1 MAQKLPSKAYSSSS
15 LMEGAKVLAHQQVK
29 MEPDSDAMESE
40 LKDPVS
46 HVGQC
51 NSRVESQDISSFSLI
66 LLKMDPMTID
76 PFFIV
81 SIDDLNLYGT
91 HQV

>member
-1 MAQKLPSKAYSSSS
+1 MKGFSNTKCLCPMAHRWCWCLNFRGKIHPWMAEKLPSKAYSSSS

-46 HVGQC
+46 HDRAVQFQG
-51 NSRVESQDISSFSLI
+51 
-66 LLKMDPMTID
+66 
-76 PFFIV
+76 
-81 SIDDLNLYGT
+81 
-91 HQV
+91 